1 VPWAEVWLDGRG
13 LGTTPIGNVSVLIG
27 THEIVWKHPELGERR
42 QSVTVT
48 AKAPVRIAMD
58 LRK

>member
-1 VPWAEVWLDGRG
+1 MVVG
-13 LGTTPIGNVSVLIG
+13 LGTTPIANVSVPIG
-27 THEIVWKHPELGERR
+27 THEIVWRHPELGERR